1 MQNLAY
7 EEYYT
12 VSDYNEWEGEWE
24 LIYGMPYAMAP
35 SPMFDHQYV
44 VGKIFSLLEQEL
56 DECPICFPAVEVDWQ
71 VSDDT
76 VVKPDVL
83 VVCKREKRVTTTPEI
98 IVEVVSPTSIKRDE
112 QTKFKLFEKEGVKY
126 YALVYPEIKR
136 VKVYEHINF
145 KYQKIADFTEE
156 GVFRL
161 KIKDCDIS
169 FDTKKL
175 WKKF

>member
-12 VSDYNEWEGEWE
+12 VLDYNKWEGEWE
-24 LIYGMPYAMAP
+24 LIHGMPYAMAP
-35 SPMFDHQYV
+35 SPMFDHQYIV
-44 VGKIFSLLEQEL
+44 TKIARILDEEF

-126 YALVYPEIKR
+126 YALVYHERKR

-156 GVFRL
+156 GVFEL